1 MRPINVQRLQEKIA
15 SLSSE
20 LSQLELKRGEV
31 IARRPNLAA
40 SDRPAFFREVT
51 QVFDTIKKTERR
63 LHVAKRL
70 LARAQ
75 GDEYAFKL
83 P

>member
-1 MRPINVQRLQEKIA
+1 MRPLNVDRLQEKIA
-15 SLSSE
+15 ALSSE
-20 LSQLELKRGEV
+20 LSDLELKRDKV
-31 IARRPNLAA
+31 IGRRPKLAA

-51 QVFDTIKKTERR
+51 QVFDTIKKTERP

-75 GDEYAFKL
+75 GDEYAL
-83 P
+83 QVP

>member
-1 MRPINVQRLQEKIA
+1 MRPPNVRKLQEKIA
-15 SLSSE
+15 ALSSD
-20 LSQLELKRGEV
+20 LSQLELKRDQV
-31 IARRPNLAA
+31 IARRPCLAA
-40 SDRPAFFREVT
+40 SERPDFFRDVT
-51 QVFDTIKKTERR
+51 QVFGIIKKTERR

-75 GDEYAFKL
+75 GDEHGRRL